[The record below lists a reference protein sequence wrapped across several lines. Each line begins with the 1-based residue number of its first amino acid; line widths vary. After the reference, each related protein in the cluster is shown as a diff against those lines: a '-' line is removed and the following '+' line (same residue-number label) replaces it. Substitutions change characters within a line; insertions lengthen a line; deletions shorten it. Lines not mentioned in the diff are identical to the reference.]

1 MLVHTLDICNWKYF
15 HLPDLLY
22 SAVELINEGK
32 MIYYINNTSKNKF
45 LGTREHWYGPLL
57 GTHNDLNYL
66 STNLW
71 IREEVDNEDGFKLV
85 HLESKKFL
93 TATLNGLLALER
105 GM

>member
-1 MLVHTLDICNWKYF
+1 
-15 HLPDLLY
+15 
-22 SAVELINEGK
+22 
-32 MIYYINNTSKNKF
+32 MIYYINNTSKNNF
-45 LGTREHWYGPLL
+45 LGTKEGLL

-93 TATLNGLLALER
+93 TATPNGLLTLDR

>member
-1 MLVHTLDICNWKYF
+1 
-15 HLPDLLY
+15 
-22 SAVELINEGK
+22 

-45 LGTREHWYGPLL
+45 LGTLEGWQGSLL

-93 TATLNGLLALER
+93 TATLSVAAPNGFLVLEH
-105 GM
+105 GMYLVCTIH